1 MIIVRN
7 ILKYFIPVVIVAFTF
22 IISSAGKSDFIN
34 QESQTDVSYSDFD
47 VHYFDYDTPNADLNL
62 PRQISGI
69 SNIYRTLNVAKK
81 TNSWHKN
88 NVEFVKSGKVVNVS
102 ISNFIQKESL
112 SNLHRFAKSASWLIS
127 LGKLII

>member
-1 MIIVRN
+1 MGKKLKIFILIV
-7 ILKYFIPVVIVAFTF
+7 LATVAL
-22 IISSAGKSDFIN
+22 SSCTSRSDSTTIEN
-34 QESQTDVSYSDFD
+34 QTLVSHSDID
-47 VHYFDYDTPNADLNL
+47 VHYFHLDTPKVDLNL

-69 SNIYRTLNVAKK
+69 SNIHRVPNVVKRSG
-81 TNSWHKN
+81 NWHKN
-88 NVEFVKSGKVVNVS
+88 NFEFVKSGKVVNVS

>member
-1 MIIVRN
+1 MGKKLKIFILIVLATVALSGCTTKPDSIIVENRAD
-7 ILKYFIPVVIVAFTF
+7 I
-22 IISSAGKSDFIN
+22 
-34 QESQTDVSYSDFD
+34 SYSNIG
-47 VHYFDYDTPNADLNL
+47 VQYFDIDAPDIDLSL
-62 PRQISGI
+62 PRQVSGI
-69 SNIYRTLNVAKK
+69 SNIHRVPNLLKR

-88 NVEFVKSGKVVNVS
+88 NFEFVKSGKVVNVS

>member
-1 MIIVRN
+1 MGKKLKIFILIV
-7 ILKYFIPVVIVAFTF
+7 LATVALYSCTTR
-22 IISSAGKSDFIN
+22 SDSTTIEN
-34 QESQTDVSYSDFD
+34 QTLVSHSDID
-47 VHYFDYDTPNADLNL
+47 VHYFHLDTPNVDLNL

-69 SNIYRTLNVAKK
+69 SNIHRVPNVVKRSG
-81 TNSWHKN
+81 NWHKN
-88 NVEFVKSGKVVNVS
+88 NFEFVKSGKVVNVS

>member
-1 MIIVRN
+1 MGKKLKFF
-7 ILKYFIPVVIVAFTF
+7 ILLIFATVALVGCTVETDSQVVENRADI
-22 IISSAGKSDFIN
+22 
-34 QESQTDVSYSDFD
+34 SYSNIG
-47 VHYFDYDTPNADLNL
+47 VQYFDIDTPDIDLNL

-69 SNIYRTLNVAKK
+69 SNVHRVQNVVKR

-88 NVEFVKSGKVVNVS
+88 NFEFVKSGKVVNVG

-112 SNLHRFAKSASWLIS
+112 SYLHRFVKSASWLIT

>member
-1 MIIVRN
+1 MGKKLKIFILIVLATVALSGCTTKPDSIIVENRAD
-7 ILKYFIPVVIVAFTF
+7 I
-22 IISSAGKSDFIN
+22 
-34 QESQTDVSYSDFD
+34 SYSNIG
-47 VHYFDYDTPNADLNL
+47 VQYFDIDTPDIDLSL
-62 PRQISGI
+62 PRQVSGI
-69 SNIYRTLNVAKK
+69 SNIHRVPNLLKR

-88 NVEFVKSGKVVNVS
+88 NFEFVKSGKVVNVS

>member
-1 MIIVRN
+1 VGKKLKIFILIV
-7 ILKYFIPVVIVAFTF
+7 LATVALYSCTTR
-22 IISSAGKSDFIN
+22 SDSTTI
-34 QESQTDVSYSDFD
+34 ESQALVSHSDID
-47 VHYFDYDTPNADLNL
+47 VHYFHLDTPNVDLSL

-69 SNIYRTLNVAKK
+69 SNIHRVPNVVKRSG
-81 TNSWHKN
+81 NWHKN
-88 NVEFVKSGKVVNVS
+88 NFEFVKSGKVVNVS

>member
-1 MIIVRN
+1 MGKKLKIFILIV
-7 ILKYFIPVVIVAFTF
+7 LAAVALSGCTTRSGSTT
-22 IISSAGKSDFIN
+22 IEN
-34 QESQTDVSYSDFD
+34 QTLTSHYDIDAQ
-47 VHYFDYDTPNADLNL
+47 YFDIDTPDIDLSL
-62 PRQISGI
+62 PRQVSGI
-69 SNIYRTLNVAKK
+69 SNIHRVPNLLKR

-88 NVEFVKSGKVVNVS
+88 NFEFVKSGKVVNVS

>member
-1 MIIVRN
+1 VGKKLKIFILIV
-7 ILKYFIPVVIVAFTF
+7 LATVAL
-22 IISSAGKSDFIN
+22 SSCTTRSDSTTVEN
-34 QESQTDVSYSDFD
+34 QTLVSHSDID
-47 VHYFDYDTPNADLNL
+47 VHYFHLDTPNVDLSL

-69 SNIYRTLNVAKK
+69 SNIHRVPNVVKRSG
-81 TNSWHKN
+81 NWHKN
-88 NVEFVKSGKVVNVS
+88 NFEFVKSGKVVNVS